1 MESKKSDD
9 ILGPDFSCFEEL
21 PEALCPAA
29 KGDYRLN
36 EDTGSYVCPL
46 CAVNV
51 GWEVYDDRELFD
63 EEEDADSGPMDEG
76 ADFVAEGENIQS
88 DFTRDFDLRVKREDA
103 INNLLEKL
111 EPLDGKLAVYIAK
124 NTREV
129 VDTLRKVEESEH
141 SAFSIGADLAP
152 KIIAVASHMQGSR
165 PSRETLSKLR
175 IRPDL
180 VYSRITILRTLL
192 TPDKDDRI
200 EREFLA
206 IAKLID
212 MPESL
217 ALAAHEEFVRFRPIS
232 KVIIPYARHTA
243 WLFVMGE
250 KYGFKITQKDLIAL
264 SNSPRNATRQAIKDF
279 REFLSN
285 LNSANVSEREHDLQR
300 STNLE

>member
-141 SAFSIGADLAP
+141 SAF
-152 KIIAVASHMQGSR
+152 Q
-165 PSRETLSKLR
+165 
-175 IRPDL
+175 
-180 VYSRITILRTLL
+180 
-192 TPDKDDRI
+192 
-200 EREFLA
+200 
-206 IAKLID
+206 
-212 MPESL
+212 
-217 ALAAHEEFVRFRPIS
+217 
-232 KVIIPYARHTA
+232 
-243 WLFVMGE
+243 
-250 KYGFKITQKDLIAL
+250 
-264 SNSPRNATRQAIKDF
+264 
-279 REFLSN
+279 
-285 LNSANVSEREHDLQR
+285 SEQ
-300 STNLE
+300 T

>member
-1 MESKKSDD
+1 MESKKLDD
-9 ILGPDFSCFEEL
+9 ILGLDFACFEDL
-21 PEALCPAA
+21 PEAACPAIQ
-29 KGDYRLN
+29 GDYRYN
-36 EDTGSYVCPL
+36 EAAGSYNCPL

-51 GWEVYDDRELFD
+51 GWDVYDDRELFD

-76 ADFVAEGENIQS
+76 KDFVAEGENIQS
-88 DFTRDFDLRVKREDA
+88 DFTRDFDLRIKREDT
-103 INNLLEKL
+103 INALLEKL
-111 EPLDGKLAVYIAK
+111 ESVDPNLGVYIAK
-124 NTREV
+124 NSREV

-152 KIIAVASHMQGSR
+152 KIIAVASHMRGTR
-165 PSRETLSKLR
+165 PSRETLTALR

-206 IAKLID
+206 IAKLIE

-250 KYGFKITQKDLIAL
+250 KYEFKITQKDLIAL

-300 STNLE
+300 ESELE